1 VLLYAMYQEGF
12 SYFRIGY
19 SAAIT
24 VVFLAIVLLLM
35 LVQTRILDRRVHY
48 S

>member
-1 VLLYAMYQEGF
+1 MFLEGF
-12 SYFRIGY
+12 TYFRIGY

-24 VVFLAIVLLLM
+24 VVFLVMVLALV
-35 LVQTRILDRRVHY
+35 LVQTQVLERRVHY